1 MMKNSKKN
9 NHHIQLRVSDEMLGG
24 IENRSD
30 PARGGISEAIR
41 ESLSRY
47 YYLLDYERAKIQ
59 DTFTRGEL
67 SLMVDLC
74 NGTVFQPHTV
84 INGVSAKVA
93 DAEDFYFEK
102 WKCDRKELLA
112 KLDRLMPC
120 QHFALVDAIERF
132 WSGISRSPSLEQ
144 PKPWEILKQ
153 KEE

>member
-1 MMKNSKKN
+1 MPNI
-9 NHHIQLRVSDEMLGG
+9 HLRVPDDLLSK
-24 IENRSD
+24 IETRAD
-30 PARGGISEAIR
+30 PAGGGISEAIR

-47 YYLLDYERAKIQ
+47 YYLLDFDRSKMQ

-74 NGTVFQPHTV
+74 NGTVFQPLTV
-84 INGVSAKVA
+84 INGVSGNVA

-112 KLDRLMPC
+112 KLDKLTPC

-132 WSGISRSPSLEQ
+132 WSEIARSPSLDQ
-144 PKPWEILKQ
+144 PKPWEIMKQ
-153 KEE
+153 KEESR

>member
-1 MMKNSKKN
+1 MLI
-9 NHHIQLRVSDEMLGG
+9 HLRVSDDLFQK
-24 IENRSD
+24 IELRSD

-47 YYLLDYERAKIQ
+47 YYLLDFERSKMEDI
-59 DTFTRGEL
+59 FTQGEL

-74 NGTVFQPHTV
+74 NRTVFQPFTV
-84 INGVSAKVA
+84 VNGVSAKVA

-112 KLDRLMPC
+112 KLDKLTPC

-132 WSGISRSPSLEQ
+132 WSGISRSPSLDQ

-153 KEE
+153 KGE

>member
-1 MMKNSKKN
+1 MPNI
-9 NHHIQLRVSDEMLGG
+9 HLRVPDDLLSK
-24 IENRSD
+24 IETRAD
-30 PARGGISEAIR
+30 PAGGGISEAIR

-47 YYLLDYERAKIQ
+47 YYLLDYERSKIQ

-74 NGTVFQPHTV
+74 NGTLFQPFTV
-84 INGVSAKVA
+84 INGVSANVA

-102 WKCDRKELLA
+102 WGCNRKELLS
-112 KLDRLMPC
+112 KLDRLLPC

-132 WSGISRSPSLEQ
+132 WAEIARSPSLEQ
-144 PKPWEILKQ
+144 PQPWEILKQ

>member
-1 MMKNSKKN
+1 MANI
-9 NHHIQLRVSDEMLGG
+9 HLRVPDDLLSK
-24 IENRSD
+24 IELRSD

-47 YYLLDYERAKIQ
+47 YYLLDYERLKMQ
-59 DTFTRGEL
+59 DIFTAEEL

-84 INGVSAKVA
+84 INGVSGNVA

-112 KLDRLMPC
+112 KLDKLMPC

-132 WSGISRSPSLEQ
+132 WAEIARSPSLEQ

-153 KEE
+153 KEESR